1 MSTFI
6 QQPFHLVYRPG
17 CIPTFDHGLRQ
28 TVYVNIPTDQFGER
42 VSIEHIW
49 RLRRLG
55 GIHWEYYCNCTPPQN
70 SPGVPA
76 RCYDVK
82 KPSSPYF
89 GRTYLGCGKTKKR
102 CQWKV
107 RLDQIFTAAK
117 AHRRIFPTPPASP
130 TESEF
135 PDSEQFDDS
144 FNDSFTQA
152 LAELEIKGSQ
162 ASIPP
167 PSSVEQPILQ
177 GDNTFGKLLGDVPL
191 SKEELAFFQ
200 TDDTKAIRELAIGNS
215 EGNAT
220 LSTELEQG
228 LRNLTLSDNE
238 VATLYAGL
246 DNMHMIWNEAE
257 GEWQLPVAAYQE
269 LVAAF
274 AGQDDVYVAP
284 DGTVH
289 FIPDYAPENTLSDG
303 IAGDNEY
310 SGDELGDLTL
320 VDTLMDV
327 GSDEFKLTPRPFNA
341 DDMDIDLAV
350 ELPSKY
356 PYLDLTVEESSSPA
370 AQPEVWQCGYIDL
383 TAGEFFDRG
392 KQKRACKGL
401 NGNVLELTLGMVL
414 LLVVS
419 LSEGHKMY
427 VDLTLGGSLPHE
439 RTTPGSGTFEDP
451 FDLTI

>member
-6 QQPFHLVYRPG
+6 QQPFHLVHHPG

-28 TVYVNIPTDQFGER
+28 TVYVNIPTDQFGEP

-70 SPGVPA
+70 PPGVPA

-117 AHRRIFPTPPASP
+117 AHRRISPTPPASP
-130 TESEF
+130 TKSEF

-162 ASIPP
+162 ASIQ

-177 GDNTFGKLLGDVPL
+177 DDNAFGKLLGGVPL
-191 SKEELAFFQ
+191 SEEELAFLQ
-200 TDDTKAIRELAIGNS
+200 TDDTSAEKAAGNVVGDGTLSEEIAEAIRELAIGNS

-289 FIPDYAPENTLSDG
+289 FIPDYAPENTLSEG
-303 IAGDNEY
+303 ITGDNEY

-320 VDTLMDV
+320 VDALMNV
-327 GSDEFKLTPRPFNA
+327 GSDEFKLTPKPFNA
-341 DDMDIDLAV
+341 DDMDVDLAV

-356 PYLDLTVEESSSPA
+356 LSLDLTVEESSSPA
-370 AQPEVWQCGYIDL
+370 AQPEVRQCGYIDL

-392 KQKRACKGL
+392 KRKL
-401 NGNVLELTLGMVL
+401 
-414 LLVVS
+414 VS
-419 LSEGHKMY
+419 LPEGHKMY

-439 RTTPGSGTFEDP
+439 ITTPGSGTFEDP

>member
-117 AHRRIFPTPPASP
+117 AHRRISPTPPASP

-177 GDNTFGKLLGDVPL
+177 GDNAFGKLLGDVPL

-200 TDDTKAIRELAIGNS
+200 TDDTSAQKAAGDVP
-215 EGNAT
+215 
-220 LSTELEQG
+220 
-228 LRNLTLSDNE
+228 LTKVQTDFSVQNNRVLITPLTS
-238 VATLYAGL
+238 
-246 DNMHMIWNEAE
+246 
-257 GEWQLPVAAYQE
+257 E

-320 VDTLMDV
+320 VDALMDV

-370 AQPEVWQCGYIDL
+370 AQPEVRQCGYIDL

-392 KQKRACKGL
+392 KQKL
-401 NGNVLELTLGMVL
+401 
-414 LLVVS
+414 VS
-419 LSEGHKMY
+419 LPEGHKMY

>member
-6 QQPFHLVYRPG
+6 QQPFHLVHHPG

-76 RCYDVK
+76 RSYDVK

-117 AHRRIFPTPPASP
+117 AHRRISPTPPASP

-162 ASIPP
+162 ASIQ

-177 GDNTFGKLLGDVPL
+177 DDNAFGKLLGGVPL
-191 SKEELAFFQ
+191 SEEEH
-200 TDDTKAIRELAIGNS
+200 DTSAQKAAGNVVGDGTLSEEIAEAIRELAIGNS

-228 LRNLTLSDNE
+228 LCNLTLSDNE
-238 VATLYAGL
+238 GL

-289 FIPDYAPENTLSDG
+289 FIPDYAPENTLSEG
-303 IAGDNEY
+303 ITGDNEY

-320 VDTLMDV
+320 VDALMNV
-327 GSDEFKLTPRPFNA
+327 GSDEFKLTPKPFNA
-341 DDMDIDLAV
+341 DDMDVDLAV

-356 PYLDLTVEESSSPA
+356 LSLDLTVEESSSPA
-370 AQPEVWQCGYIDL
+370 AQPEVRQCGYIDL

-392 KQKRACKGL
+392 KRKR
-401 NGNVLELTLGMVL
+401 TVL

-419 LSEGHKMY
+419 LPEGHKMY

-439 RTTPGSGTFEDP
+439 ITTPGSGTFEDP